1 MDQEGSSQSPT
12 GHGGLSSSVPSNS
25 TEPVRSRWS
34 PKPEQILILESIF
47 NSGIV
52 NPPKDET
59 VRIRKMLEKFGAVG
73 DANVFYWFQNRRSRS
88 RRRQRQLQ
96 AATAAAAT
104 TKGAE
109 DYQHMTTMSMHH
121 PYSNSESDLG
131 FGSCSNS
138 SPNYFF
144 NDSLSQASSFL
155 LSPPSSSSSSGGCE
169 SNNGMENNLFTM
181 YGHESDHHHQHSPS
195 DQKSNFHYQ
204 EGLMTVFI
212 NGVPTE
218 VTKGAIDMKAMF
230 GEDLVL
236 LHSSGLPLPT
246 DEFGFLMHSLQ
257 HGEAYFLFLEMRACP
272 IRARKVEFLEMR
284 ACPIR
289 ARKVEF
295 LEMRACPIRARN

>member
-1 MDQEGSSQSPT
+1 MDQEGASQSPST
-12 GHGGLSSSVPSNS
+12 S

-96 AATAAAAT
+96 AATAAPAT
-104 TKGAE
+104 SGGAE
-109 DYQHMTTMSMHH
+109 DHQHMTAMTMHQY
-121 PYSNSESDLG
+121 PYSNSEIDLG

-138 SPNYFF
+138 SSANYFL
-144 NDSLSQASSFL
+144 NGTSSSQVSSFL
-155 LSPPSSSSSSGGCE
+155 LGLSSSSGGCE
-169 SNNGMENNLFTM
+169 SNGMEDLFTM
-181 YGHESDHHHQHSPS
+181 YGHQSDHHHQHSSNAHSMFSPS
-195 DQKSNFHYQ
+195 DGNSNFQYQ
-204 EGLMTVFI
+204 QGLMTVFI

-218 VTKGAIDMKAMF
+218 VTKGTIDMKATF
-230 GEDLVL
+230 GEDSVL

-257 HGEAYFLFLEMRACP
+257 HGQAYFLVPRQT
-272 IRARKVEFLEMR
+272 
-284 ACPIR
+284 
-289 ARKVEF
+289 
-295 LEMRACPIRARN
+295 

>member
-1 MDQEGSSQSPT
+1 MDQEGSSKSHT
-12 GHGGLSSSVPSNS
+12 GQGLSHSVPSNS

-52 NPPKDET
+52 NPPKEET

-96 AATAAAAT
+96 AATAAAT
-104 TKGAE
+104 TTRGAAE
-109 DYQHMTTMSMHH
+109 HQHMTNMSMHQY
-121 PYSNSESDLG
+121 PYSNSEIDLG

-138 SPNYFF
+138 SANNFF
-144 NDSLSQASSFL
+144 NESSSQVSSFL
-155 LSPPSSSSSSGGCE
+155 LELASSSASGG
-169 SNNGMENNLFTM
+169 NNSMENLFTM
-181 YGHESDHHHQHSPS
+181 YGHESDHHQQHSSIDASILSPS
-195 DQKSNFHYQ
+195 DQNSDFHYQ
-204 EGLMTVFI
+204 QGLMTVFI

-218 VTKGAIDMKAMF
+218 IKEGAIDMKAMF
-230 GEDLVL
+230 GENLVL

-257 HGEAYFLFLEMRACP
+257 HGQAYFLVPRQT
-272 IRARKVEFLEMR
+272 
-284 ACPIR
+284 
-289 ARKVEF
+289 
-295 LEMRACPIRARN
+295 